1 MIMHSQHVVYTSTM
15 SGHAAL
21 GIFALVVGII
31 LAFMAIFIGVGVLI
45 CWILYDCLKRVPPQF
60 RQQEPGLAWLLLIPF
75 FGIVW
80 NFFVFLPLARS
91 YQSYFYSR
99 GRTDLRDC
107 GYNISLAY
115 CICAAI
121 SIIPYLGLLA
131 FIPSLILLI
140 ISLARARALSRQIE
154 PFTEIPG
161 TPRMYYGYPSGTMYP
176 PPPGPPAQPP
186 TAPPN

>member
-1 MIMHSQHVVYTSTM
+1 MIMHSQHIYYTSTSNM
-15 SGHAAL
+15 PPHAFFSLFALVL
-21 GIFALVVGII
+21 GIF
-31 LAFMAIFIGVGVLI
+31 LAVMAIFIGLGVLI
-45 CWILYDCLKRVPPQF
+45 CWILYGCLKRVPPQF

-99 GRTDLRDC
+99 GRTDLKDC
-107 GYNISLAY
+107 GYNVSLAY

-121 SIIPYLGLLA
+121 SIVPYLGILLG
-131 FIPSLILLI
+131 IPSLVLLI
-140 ISLARARALSRQIE
+140 ISLSKAHALSRQIE

-161 TPRMYYGYPSGTMYP
+161 APQMYYGYPPATTGQP
-176 PPPGPPAQPP
+176 PPPPP
-186 TAPPN
+186 APPN

>member
-75 FGIVW
+75 FGVVW

-131 FIPSLILLI
+131 WIPSLVLLI
-140 ISLARARALSRQIE
+140 ISLSKVHALSRQIE

-161 TPRMYYGYPSGTMYP
+161 ASHTYYPPVVPGQP
-176 PPPGPPAQPP
+176 PPPPSQ
-186 TAPPN
+186 TT